1 MKLTNRDFITLKD
14 FSKDEILAL
23 IKFAKELKE
32 KKKQGITG
40 NHLQGKNIALIFEKP
55 STRTRCAFV
64 VACNDEKAY
73 PEYLGANDIQLGK
86 KESIQ
91 DTARVLSRM
100 FDGIEFRGFNQSDL
114 ETLAKYSDVPV
125 WNGLTNEFHPTQ
137 ILADML
143 TIYEHFNK
151 LEGLNFAYIGD
162 GRNNMANSLM
172 IGCAKLGLNYINI
185 SPKELHPDNELI
197 NLCKSFAN
205 NSSIKISDNIE
216 DIKGVDI
223 IYTDVWCSMGEEEKA
238 KDRINILKPYQVND
252 ELLLKTGK
260 NTIIM
265 HCLPAVKGNEITE
278 NVFENNAD
286 IIFNQAENRMHTI
299 KAVMIATICDIDI

>member
-1 MKLTNRDFITLKD
+1 MKLTNRDFLTLKD

-23 IKFAKELKE
+23 IKFAKKLKE

-73 PEYLGANDIQLGK
+73 SEYLGANDIQLGK
-86 KESIQ
+86 KESIK

-114 ETLAKYSDVPV
+114 EILAKYSDVPV

-151 LEGLNFAYIGD
+151 LEGLKFVYIGD

-172 IGCAKLGLNYINI
+172 IGCSKLGLNYINI
-185 SPKELHPDNELI
+185 SPKSLHPDNELI
-197 NLCKSFAN
+197 NLCKSFTN

-216 DIKGVDI
+216 DVKGADI

-265 HCLPAVKGNEITE
+265 HCLPAVKGYEITE

>member
-1 MKLTNRDFITLKD
+1 MKLTNRDFLTLKD

-205 NSSIKISDNIE
+205 NLSIKISDNIE
-216 DIKGVDI
+216 DIKGADI

>member
-1 MKLTNRDFITLKD
+1 MKLTNRDFLTLKD

-151 LEGLNFAYIGD
+151 LEGLNCAYIGD

-216 DIKGVDI
+216 DIKGADI